1 MRVNYKKIK
10 IKMQVNCFL
19 FCFVFY
25 ENWEEHV
32 QINKSVSLRTNGK
45 LLLLN
50 FSMVVSLH
58 GYKL

>member
-1 MRVNYKKIK
+1 MRVNYKKNK
-10 IKMQVNCFL
+10 NKNSGELFFFL
-19 FCFVFY
+19 N
-25 ENWEEHV
+25 ENLEEHV